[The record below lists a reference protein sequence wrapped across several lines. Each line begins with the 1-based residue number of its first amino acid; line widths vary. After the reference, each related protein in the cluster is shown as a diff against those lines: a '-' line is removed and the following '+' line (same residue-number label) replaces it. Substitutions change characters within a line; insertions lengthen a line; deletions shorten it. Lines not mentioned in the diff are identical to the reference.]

1 MIERLVECVPNF
13 SEGRNAA
20 TVHALVNAIRAVEGV
35 FVLDEEMDQDHHRS
49 VLTFVGLPE
58 AVAEAAFQATRTAA
72 GLIDLRVHQGGHPR
86 VGATD
91 VVPFVP
97 IKGVTME
104 DCIALARRV
113 GGRIGN
119 ELGIP
124 VFLYERATEHPDR
137 ANLETIRRGGL
148 EGLASRMASEPA
160 WVPDFGPRHLHP
172 TAGATVVGARPPL
185 IAYNVNLQT
194 DDLAVA
200 KVIAKTIR
208 FSSGGLPY
216 LKAIGIELKSRRLVQ
231 VSMNLTN
238 FEATPI
244 HVAFEAVRREGEQ
257 RGVEVCGSELIGLV
271 PQRALI
277 QGAEFFLKLERF
289 DPTQVLETRLE
300 LVLAREAKAR
310 GIQTMAQPSS
320 SADSADLASS
330 VSGFLAAVAA
340 GTPTPGGGSVAALA
354 GALAAALGVM
364 ACRIGPPADQK
375 KQQSAKVKVPGETS
389 DLQATERRLQEL
401 SERFRG
407 LTQADADA
415 YAGVVTAYRLP
426 KADPSRP
433 NAIATSLRVA
443 SEVPLETATLASET
457 ASLLRTLLAQTKPTL
472 APDLKVGLLMA
483 RAAIEG
489 GLENVYANL
498 KSQTN
503 QSVVND
509 IARRAREVEQRLV
522 ELKSL

>member
-13 SEGRNAA
+13 SEGRNAE
-20 TVHALVNAIRAVEGV
+20 TVRALVEAIRGVEGV

-49 VLTFVGLPE
+49 VLTYVGLPE

-104 DCIALARRV
+104 DCVSLARRV
-113 GGRIGN
+113 GKRIGN

-148 EGLASRMASEPA
+148 EGLASRMASEPG

-200 KVIAKTIR
+200 KAIAKTVR

-216 LKAIGIELKSRRLVQ
+216 LKAIGVELTSRRLVQ
-231 VSMNLTN
+231 VSMNLTD
-238 FEATPI
+238 FEETPI
-244 HVAFEAVRREGEQ
+244 HVAFEAVRREAEQ
-257 RGVEVCGSELIGLV
+257 RGTEICGSEVIGLV

-300 LVLAREAKAR
+300 LVLAREAKTR
-310 GIQTMAQPSS
+310 GDRTIAQPSIS
-320 SADSADLASS
+320 D
-330 VSGFLAAVAA
+330 FLVDVAA

-364 ACRIGPPADQK
+364 ACKIGPPADRTK
-375 KQQSAKVKVPGETS
+375 PRSAQAKVPGETS

-401 SERFRG
+401 SERLRG
-407 LTQADADA
+407 LIQADADA
-415 YAGVVTAYRLP
+415 YAGVVRAYRLP
-426 KADPSRP
+426 KTDPSRP
-433 NAIATSLRVA
+433 SAIATSLRSA

-457 ASLLRTLLAQTKPTL
+457 ASLLRTLLAQTKPTV

-503 QSVVND
+503 QSVVKD
-509 IARRAREVEQRLV
+509 LAQRAKAVEQRLV

>member
-1 MIERLVECVPNF
+1 MERIVECVPNF

-20 TVHALVNAIRAVEGV
+20 TVHALVNAIRAVKWV

-49 VLTFVGLPE
+49 VLTFVGRPE
-58 AVAEAAFQATRTAA
+58 AVAEAAFQATSTAA

-113 GGRIGN
+113 GKRIGN

-148 EGLASRMASEPA
+148 EGLASRMASEPD

-200 KVIAKTIR
+200 KAIAKTVR

-216 LKAIGIELKSRRLVQ
+216 LKAIGVELKSRRLVQ

-238 FEATPI
+238 FEETPI
-244 HVAFEAVRREGEQ
+244 HVAFDAVKREAEQ

-289 DPTQVLETRLE
+289 DPTQVLENRLE

-310 GIQTMAQPSS
+310 GDQT
-320 SADSADLASS
+320 ADLASS
-330 VSGFLAAVAA
+330 VSGFLSAVAA

-375 KQQSAKVKVPGETS
+375 QQSAQVKVPGATS
-389 DLQATERRLQEL
+389 DLEATERRLREL
-401 SERFRG
+401 SEKLRG
-407 LTQADADA
+407 LVEADADA

-426 KADPSRP
+426 KTDPSRP
-433 NAIATSLRVA
+433 SAIATSLRIA
-443 SEVPLETATLASET
+443 SEVPLETATLASEA
-457 ASLLRTLLAQTKPTL
+457 ASLLRTLLAQTKPTV

-498 KSQTN
+498 RSQAN

-509 IARRAREVEQRLV
+509 LTQRARAVEQRLV